1 MAWGNGDKFAWWL
14 YNSTHIKQQC
24 SPPQYP
30 FTHQIREI
38 KLLLVHQNLC
48 RMKMIC
54 LIQLL
59 RPVSE
64 NFQLFENLSI
74 QSVFIKTYFSGINA
88 YLINLTSKIPF
99 TLRNTLG
106 YSKTIE
112 HGPPH
117 QITDGINRLSL
128 TQKQTFHNFCSQTW
142 LFCPL
147 FLNLFTRILV
157 MPNFCFTEKV
167 NWGCSLHTK
176 SG

>member
-1 MAWGNGDKFAWWL
+1 
-14 YNSTHIKQQC
+14 
-24 SPPQYP
+24 
-30 FTHQIREI
+30 
-38 KLLLVHQNLC
+38 
-48 RMKMIC
+48 MIC

-59 RPVSE
+59 RSVSE

-74 QSVFIKTYFSGINA
+74 QAVFIKTYFSGINA

-117 QITDGINRLSL
+117 QITDGINRLLL

-147 FLNLFTRILV
+147 FTRILV
-157 MPNFCFTEKV
+157 MPNSSKLRVFFTHQVWIGKLSHASSTDE
-167 NWGCSLHTK
+167 NTTQLSL
-176 SG
+176 

>member
-1 MAWGNGDKFAWWL
+1 
-14 YNSTHIKQQC
+14 
-24 SPPQYP
+24 
-30 FTHQIREI
+30 
-38 KLLLVHQNLC
+38 
-48 RMKMIC
+48 MKMIC

-59 RPVSE
+59 RSVSE

-74 QSVFIKTYFSGINA
+74 QSVFIKTYFSRINA

-99 TLRNTLG
+99 SLRNTFG

-117 QITDGINRLSL
+117 QITDGINWLSL

-157 MPNFCFTEKV
+157 MPNSCFTEKV

-176 SG
+176 TQVWIGKLSHASSTDENTTQLSLW

>member
-1 MAWGNGDKFAWWL
+1 
-14 YNSTHIKQQC
+14 
-24 SPPQYP
+24 
-30 FTHQIREI
+30 
-38 KLLLVHQNLC
+38 
-48 RMKMIC
+48 MKMIC

-59 RPVSE
+59 RSVSE

-74 QSVFIKTYFSGINA
+74 QAVFIKTYFSRINA

-157 MPNFCFTEKV
+157 MPNSCFTEKV
-167 NWGCSLHTK
+167 N
-176 SG
+176 

>member
-1 MAWGNGDKFAWWL
+1 
-14 YNSTHIKQQC
+14 
-24 SPPQYP
+24 
-30 FTHQIREI
+30 
-38 KLLLVHQNLC
+38 
-48 RMKMIC
+48 MIC

-59 RPVSE
+59 RSVSE

-74 QSVFIKTYFSGINA
+74 QSVFIKTYFSEINA

-157 MPNFCFTEKV
+157 MPNSCFTEKV
-167 NWGCSLHTK
+167 NWGCSLHTSLDRK
-176 SG
+176 AITCIINRWKHNTAKFVIAQLYNHCPELTVSPI

>member
-1 MAWGNGDKFAWWL
+1 
-14 YNSTHIKQQC
+14 
-24 SPPQYP
+24 
-30 FTHQIREI
+30 
-38 KLLLVHQNLC
+38 
-48 RMKMIC
+48 MKMIC

-74 QSVFIKTYFSGINA
+74 QAVFIKTYFSGINA

-112 HGPPH
+112 DGPPH

-147 FLNLFTRILV
+147 SLNLFTRILV
-157 MPNFCFTEKV
+157 MPNSCFTEKV
-167 NWGCSLHTK
+167 N
-176 SG
+176 

>member
-1 MAWGNGDKFAWWL
+1 
-14 YNSTHIKQQC
+14 
-24 SPPQYP
+24 
-30 FTHQIREI
+30 
-38 KLLLVHQNLC
+38 
-48 RMKMIC
+48 MIC

-64 NFQLFENLSI
+64 NFQLFENLSN
-74 QSVFIKTYFSGINA
+74 QSVFIKTYFSEINA

-128 TQKQTFHNFCSQTW
+128 TQKQTFHNFCSQT
-142 LFCPL
+142 
-147 FLNLFTRILV
+147 LFTRILV
-157 MPNFCFTEKV
+157 MPNSCFTEKV

-176 SG
+176 TQVWIGKLSHASSTDENTTQLSLW